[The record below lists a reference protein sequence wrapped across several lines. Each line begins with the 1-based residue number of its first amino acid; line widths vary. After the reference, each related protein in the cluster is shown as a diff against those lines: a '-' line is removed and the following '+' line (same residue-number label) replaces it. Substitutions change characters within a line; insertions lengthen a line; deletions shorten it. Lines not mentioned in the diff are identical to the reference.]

1 MTFSLI
7 QVEKKCDY
15 EACRMI
21 KSRVGLGRIFSG
33 IGQEWDLKRTC
44 VLLVFVFISEP
55 QDGVQPW
62 FITKPKSTTVCEGQ
76 HALLSCAIAG
86 DPFPEFLWMKDG
98 QAVSSGQDVEVLQK
112 EDVVSLLI
120 RRVKTHHAGNYEIHL
135 KYECFKELSVVIV
148 CLLYC

>member
-1 MTFSLI
+1 M
-7 QVEKKCDY
+7 
-15 EACRMI
+15 
-21 KSRVGLGRIFSG
+21 
-33 IGQEWDLKRTC
+33 C
-44 VLLVFVFISEP
+44 VCVCVCVSEP

-98 QAVSSGQDVEVLQK
+98 HPVSPGQDFEMLQK

-120 RRVKTHHAGNYEIHL
+120 RRVKAHHAGNYEIHL
-135 KYECFKELSVVIV
+135 KYELFYDLSVVNVFVFYIPDKCSKV
-148 CLLYC
+148 SKINELTNLTQARSGFGETRGSYFVI

>member
-1 MTFSLI
+1 MK
-7 QVEKKCDY
+7 V
-15 EACRMI
+15 
-21 KSRVGLGRIFSG
+21 
-33 IGQEWDLKRTC
+33 C
-44 VLLVFVFISEP
+44 VQLFFCVSEP

-98 QAVSSGQDVEVLQK
+98 QVVSPGQNLEVLQK

-120 RRVKTHHAGNYEIHL
+120 RRVKAHHAGNYEIHL
-135 KYECFKELSVVIV
+135 KYELFTELFVINV
-148 CLLYC
+148 YLLYSS